1 MTTAS
6 AAGPGPPPPSTSG
19 EREQVLDELRLGVK
33 FLLTTHENP
42 DGDALGS
49 LVAMHEILRQM
60 GKDNVMFMSGEEFPL
75 PYEYRTL
82 PLGDVSHEL
91 PGDAAERTIV
101 FLDCGNLDRMPVSFL
116 GRNDAHIVNIDH
128 HHDNTRFGTANL
140 VIGSASCTA
149 EILWGLTKDLGVD
162 LTLEIAEALYVGL
175 VTDTGKFQYQNTTP
189 ESHRMAAELI
199 DAGVDVHAEFRRLY
213 ENVPFAKL
221 QLLARVLSRVER
233 YDDGRLTASYIKRTD
248 YEETGADEN
257 YSEGIVDHIRA
268 VEGTTIAALIREQ
281 LKEGREGVSK
291 VSLRAATDD
300 VDVSIIARK
309 EGGGG
314 HRQAAGFSTEKA
326 GAELID
332 FIRAE
337 LAQQLQ

>member
-1 MTTAS
+1 
-6 AAGPGPPPPSTSG
+6 
-19 EREQVLDELRLGVK
+19 
-33 FLLTTHENP
+33 
-42 DGDALGS
+42 
-49 LVAMHEILRQM
+49 MHEILNLM
-60 GKDNVMFMSGEEFPL
+60 GKDNVMFMSEKEFPL

-82 PLGDVSHEL
+82 PLDDVTRVL
-91 PGDAAERTIV
+91 PPDAEERTIV
-101 FLDCGNLDRMPVSFL
+101 FLDCGNIDRMPVSFL
-116 GRNDAHIVNIDH
+116 GRDDAHIVNIDH

-140 VIGSASCTA
+140 VVGSASSTA
-149 EILWGLTKDLGVD
+149 EIIYGLTEDLAVD
-162 LTLEIAEALYVGL
+162 LTRDIAEALYVAL

-189 ESHRMAAELI
+189 SAHRMAAELI
-199 DAGVDVHAEFRRLY
+199 ETGVDVHAEFRRLY

-221 QLLARVLSRVER
+221 QLLARVLTRVER
-233 YDDGRLTASYIKRTD
+233 VDDGRLTVSFIKRTD

-268 VEGTTIAALIREQ
+268 VEGTVVAALVREQ

-300 VDVSIIARK
+300 VDVSVIARK

-314 HRQAAGFSTEKA
+314 HRQAAGFSTEKS
-326 GAELID
+326 GTELID

-337 LAQQLQ
+337 IAAQT

>member
-1 MTTAS
+1 VKADLTPTS
-6 AAGPGPPPPSTSG
+6 AAALATD
-19 EREQVLDELRLGVK
+19 REHVVEELRLGEK

-49 LVAMHEILRQM
+49 LVAMHEILELM
-60 GKDNVMFMSGEEFPL
+60 GKDNVMFLSASDFPL

-82 PLGDVSHEL
+82 PLDDVQQEL
-91 PGDAAERTIV
+91 PADAEERTIV
-101 FLDCGNLDRMPVSFL
+101 FLDCGNIDRMPVSFL
-116 GRNDAHIVNIDH
+116 RRENAHIVNIDH
-128 HHDNTRFGTANL
+128 HHDNTHFGTANL
-140 VIGSASCTA
+140 VVGTASCTA
-149 EILWGLTKDLGVD
+149 EIIYDLIEDLGVE
-162 LTLEIAEALYVGL
+162 LTREIADALYVGL

-189 ESHRMAAELI
+189 ASHRMAADLI
-199 DAGVDVHAEFRRLY
+199 EHGVDVHAEFRLLY

-221 QLLARVLSRVER
+221 QLLARVLSSVER
-233 YDDGRLTASYIKRTD
+233 YDDGRLTVSYIKRTD

-268 VEGTTIAALIREQ
+268 VEGTAVAALIREQ

-300 VDVSIIARK
+300 VDVSVIARK

-314 HRQAAGFSTEKA
+314 HRQAAGFSTEKS
-326 GAELID
+326 GAQLID
-332 FIRAE
+332 FIRDE
-337 LAQQLQ
+337 VGAQL

>member
-1 MTTAS
+1 MKAGVTPSSS
-6 AAGPGPPPPSTSG
+6 ATSAT
-19 EREQVLDELRLGVK
+19 EREHVVEELRLGEK

-49 LVAMHEILRQM
+49 LVAMHEILELM
-60 GKDNVMFMSGEEFPL
+60 GKDNVMFLSAEDFPL

-82 PLGDVSHEL
+82 PLDDVTHEL
-91 PGDAAERTIV
+91 PPDAEERTIV
-101 FLDCGNLDRMPVSFL
+101 FLDCGNIDRMPVSFL
-116 GRNDAHIVNIDH
+116 GRKGAHIVNIDH
-128 HHDNTRFGTANL
+128 HHDNTEFGTANL
-140 VIGSASCTA
+140 VVGGASCTA
-149 EILWGLTKDLGVD
+149 EIIYDLIDDLGVE
-162 LTLEIAEALYVGL
+162 LTREIADALYVGL

-189 ESHRMAAELI
+189 ASHTMAADLI
-199 DAGVDVHAEFRRLY
+199 EHGVDVHAEFRLLY

-233 YDDGRLTASYIKRTD
+233 FDDGRLTVSYIKRTD

-268 VEGTTIAALIREQ
+268 VEGTVVAALIRDQ

-300 VDVSIIARK
+300 VDVSVIARK

-314 HRQAAGFSTEKA
+314 HHQAAGFSTAKS
-326 GAELID
+326 GSELID

-337 LAQQLQ
+337 IAAQL

>member
-1 MTTAS
+1 VKTDVTT
-6 AAGPGPPPPSTSG
+6 
-19 EREQVLDELRLGVK
+19 EREQVVEELRLGEK

-49 LVAMHEILRQM
+49 LVAMHEILDLM
-60 GKDNVMFMSGEEFPL
+60 GKDNVMFMSEKEFPL

-82 PLGDVSHEL
+82 PLDDVTRVL
-91 PGDAAERTIV
+91 PPDAEERTIV
-101 FLDCGNLDRMPVSFL
+101 FLDCGNIDRMPVSFL
-116 GRNDAHIVNIDH
+116 GRDDAHIVNIDH

-140 VIGSASCTA
+140 VVGSASSTA
-149 EILWGLTKDLGVD
+149 EILYGLTEDLGVE
-162 LTLEIAEALYVGL
+162 LTREIAEALYVAL

-189 ESHRMAAELI
+189 TSHRMAAELI
-199 DAGVDVHAEFRRLY
+199 EYGVDVHAEFRRLY

-221 QLLARVLSRVER
+221 QLLARVLTRVER
-233 YDDGRLTASYIKRTD
+233 FDDGCLTVSFIKRTD

-268 VEGTTIAALIREQ
+268 VEGTIVAALIREQ
-281 LKEGREGVSK
+281 LKEGREGLSK

-300 VDVSIIARK
+300 VDVSVIARK

-314 HRQAAGFSTEKA
+314 HRQAAGFSTEKS
-326 GAELID
+326 GSELID
-332 FIRAE
+332 FIRTEIA
-337 LAQQLQ
+337 AQL